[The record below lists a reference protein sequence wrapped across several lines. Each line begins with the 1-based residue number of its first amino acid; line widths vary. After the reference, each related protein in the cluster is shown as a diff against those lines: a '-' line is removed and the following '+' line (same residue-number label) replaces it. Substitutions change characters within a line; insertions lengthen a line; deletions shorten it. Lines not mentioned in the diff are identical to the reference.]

1 MIRILQINE
10 QKSENTQGFESQKQA
25 NMVSYIART
34 GATAKKKRSQDRSNS
49 QRKTDFD
56 NQKLMD
62 GLHPM
67 KQFSNKAKQIPC
79 ITTTWKTYLHH
90 ES

>member
-56 NQKLMD
+56 NKKLMD
-62 GLHPM
+62 RLHPM
-67 KQFSNKAKQIPC
+67 KQFSNKAKRIPC
-79 ITTTWKTYLHH
+79 ITTTRKTD
-90 ES
+90 